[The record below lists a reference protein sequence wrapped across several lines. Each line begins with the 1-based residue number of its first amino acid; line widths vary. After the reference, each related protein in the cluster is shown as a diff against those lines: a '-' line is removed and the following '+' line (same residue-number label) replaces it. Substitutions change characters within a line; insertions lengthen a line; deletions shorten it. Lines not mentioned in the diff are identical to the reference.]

1 MPKRTFWAAF
11 GYAAQGIVYA
21 LLTQRNMKIHAAAA
35 VAVIAAAALL
45 HVSWERWVALLFA
58 IALVMALELVNTA
71 LESVVDLASPELH
84 PLAKA
89 AKDTAAGAV
98 LLAAVFAAI
107 TGVIVFYHPV
117 VGLLGWGGTRQ

>member
-21 LLTQRNMKIHAAAA
+21 LRTQRNMKIHAAAA
-35 VAVIAAAALL
+35 VVVIAAAALL
-45 HVSWERWVALLFA
+45 NLSWQRWVALLFA

-71 LESVVDLASPELH
+71 LESVVDLASPEIQ

-107 TGVIVFYHPV
+107 TGVIVFCGPLLE
-117 VGLLGWGGTRQ
+117 LLGWGGAHQ